1 MHEFTRAENSDEWKA
16 TRRIDETCHF
26 LATDS
31 AEPLGYI
38 EKYIEYRMKM
48 TEAEKLEDELEVIIE
63 KGYASLP
70 RSSYLG

>member
-1 MHEFTRAENSDEWKA
+1 
-16 TRRIDETCHF
+16 
-26 LATDS
+26 
-31 AEPLGYI
+31 
-38 EKYIEYRMKM
+38 M